1 MDIDGPDLLLAF
13 ARFTAAQSRQYRRQR
28 QISVESSRVNF
39 HSASTKPQHANN
51 VKTLMGKQH
60 NKDEHKKRRKAYIKR
75 KKAIVKTKKAAKSK
89 K

>member
-1 MDIDGPDLLLAF
+1 MNADGPDVLFVFAGLA
-13 ARFTAAQSRQYRRQR
+13 AAERRQHRRQR

-39 HSASTKPQHANN
+39 HSASTKPQHTDK

-75 KKAIVKTKKAAKSK
+75 KKAVVRTKKAAKAK